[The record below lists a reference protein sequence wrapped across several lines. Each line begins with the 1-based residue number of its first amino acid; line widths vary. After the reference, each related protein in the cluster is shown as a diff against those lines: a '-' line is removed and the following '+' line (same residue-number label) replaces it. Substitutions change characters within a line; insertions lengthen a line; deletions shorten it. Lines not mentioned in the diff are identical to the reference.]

1 MKKFILKVLLYLFS
15 LGIVFLLMEYRIGK
29 VPNTYSYKRQ
39 CLEQQLDSIQ
49 VLVLGSS
56 RSLYGIDPAYF
67 TLHGFNLGNVSQSIY
82 YDTHLT
88 LKYLDQMPKLKYV
101 LINLSYTSLGA
112 SLGDGIEAWRE
123 YYYAQFWDITS
134 PDLKQWDIKRY
145 SKTYLYPINLLPE
158 LLVKGSKAGLI
169 NGMNRNGYS
178 ILDTTKNY
186 MSISDSL
193 GKERVVFN
201 EKNYKAY
208 HQAENIANLE
218 GMLAALR
225 KRNVQP
231 VFIYPPALSTFYKYV
246 SPTIEQE
253 NERMLRS
260 ICDKYNA
267 GFYNYFRDSRF
278 VERDFNDND
287 HLNFLGAAKF
297 SKIINDEILKK

>member
-123 YYYAQFWDITS
+123 YY
-134 PDLKQWDIKRY
+134 
-145 SKTYLYPINLLPE
+145 SKTYLYPINLLPG